1 MTTTYRVTTEAITAN
16 VVTLGL
22 SSVAGLHVGYH
33 VRVDEAPHSD
43 GNHVLTGVDEDTNS
57 VTFAKNHANVAEVDC
72 WAQLVVEVTWA
83 DTGDV
88 LDFLGVAPAEQVDE
102 DYLDACVVAGNTWC
116 WDRRAAAGYDDL
128 PQVAPSNKVK
138 LGTVLKI
145 GELYRSRGSVDGYAS
160 FQNLEGVAPIGTNV
174 EVLRLLGINRP
185 AVA

>member
-1 MTTTYRVTTEAITAN
+1 MTTTYRVITEAITAN

-22 SSVAGLHVGYH
+22 SSVVGLHVGYN

-43 GNHVLTGVDEDTNS
+43 GNHILTGVDATLNE

-72 WAQLVVEVTWA
+72 WAQLVIEVTWC

-88 LDFLGVAPAEQVDE
+88 TDFLGVAPAEPVDE
-102 DYLDACVVAGNTWC
+102 DFLDACLVAGNTWC
-116 WDRRAAAGYDDL
+116 WDRRSAAGYQDL
-128 PQVAPSNKVK
+128 PQVAPSPKVK
-138 LGTVLKI
+138 LGAVLKVA
-145 GELYRSRGSVDGYAS
+145 ELYRSRGSVDGYAS

>member
-16 VVTLGL
+16 VATLGL
-22 SSVAGLHVGYH
+22 ASVAGLHVGYQ
-33 VRVDEAPHSD
+33 VRVDETTHSD
-43 GNHVLTGVDEDTNS
+43 GTHTLTGVDEETSS
-57 VTFAKNHANVAEVDC
+57 VTFAKNHANVAESDQ
-72 WAQLVVEVTWA
+72 WAQLVVNVNWA
-83 DTGDV
+83 ELGDV
-88 LDFLGVAPAEQVDE
+88 LDFLGIAPAEEVDE
-102 DYLDACVVAGNTWC
+102 DYLDACITAGNTWC

-128 PQVAPSNKVK
+128 PQVAPSNRVK

-185 AVA
+185 AIA